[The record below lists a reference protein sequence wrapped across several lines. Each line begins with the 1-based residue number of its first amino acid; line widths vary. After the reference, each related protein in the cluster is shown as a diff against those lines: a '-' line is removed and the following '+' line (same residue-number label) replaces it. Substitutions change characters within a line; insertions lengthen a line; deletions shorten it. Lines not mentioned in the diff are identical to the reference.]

1 MWQWAI
7 VSKDF
12 GFVIEEGFL
21 TKEDAE
27 KTRNEL
33 ENDADSKLF
42 NLKFEIELMP
52 M

>member
-7 VSKDF
+7 IDVQF

-42 NLKFEIELMP
+42 NLKYKVELMP

>member
-7 VSKDF
+7 IDEQF

-33 ENDADSKLF
+33 ENNEDSKLF
-42 NLKFEIELMP
+42 NLKFKVELMP

>member
-7 VSKDF
+7 IDAQF

-27 KTRNEL
+27 KTRNKL

-42 NLKFEIELMP
+42 NLKFKVELMP